1 MTEEITGKP
10 PRQEDVLWKTNILE
24 LSKESISSIE
34 ESAKNLIA
42 AASFL
47 EGVYFHAIS
56 FADLK
61 IMFSSVR
68 YFDYHWLLVSLFSL
82 PVLLWFIVIG
92 CATMVL
98 ITKAYTVHPEE
109 PEDAKRVIEDM
120 ANSKQRWLMRGLYVL
135 MASFVVLYLD
145 IVLFL
150 GAR

>member
-1 MTEEITGKP
+1 MYYGRTT
-10 PRQEDVLWKTNILE
+10 ILE
-24 LSKESISSIE
+24 MAKESISSIE
-34 ESAKNLIA
+34 ESANHLIA

-61 IMFSSVR
+61 IMFGSAR
-68 YFDYHWLLVSLFSL
+68 YFDYHWLLVFLFSL

-92 CATMVL
+92 CAAMVL

-120 ANSKQRWLMRGLYVL
+120 ANSKHRWLMRGLYVL
-135 MASFVVLYLD
+135 MASFVVLFLD

>member
-1 MTEEITGKP
+1 MPKH
-10 PRQEDVLWKTNILE
+10 
-24 LSKESISSIE
+24 
-34 ESAKNLIA
+34 LIA

-61 IMFSSVR
+61 IMFGSVR
-68 YFDYHWLLVSLFSL
+68 YLDYHWLLVFLFSL

-92 CATMVL
+92 CSAMVL

-109 PEDAKRVIEDM
+109 SEDAKRVIEDM

-150 GAR
+150 GAG

>member
-1 MTEEITGKP
+1 MTQEITGKP
-10 PRQEDVLWKTNILE
+10 PQQEDVFWKNTILE
-24 LSKESISSIE
+24 MAKESIKSIE

-42 AASFL
+42 VASFL

-61 IMFSSVR
+61 IMFGSVR

-82 PVLLWFIVIG
+82 PVLLWFMVIG
-92 CATMVL
+92 CATMAL
-98 ITKAYTVHPEE
+98 MTKAYTVHPDEAD
-109 PEDAKRVIEDM
+109 DARRVIEKM
-120 ANSKQRWLMRGLYVL
+120 ANTKQRWIMRGLYVL
-135 MASFVVLYLD
+135 MASFVVLFVD